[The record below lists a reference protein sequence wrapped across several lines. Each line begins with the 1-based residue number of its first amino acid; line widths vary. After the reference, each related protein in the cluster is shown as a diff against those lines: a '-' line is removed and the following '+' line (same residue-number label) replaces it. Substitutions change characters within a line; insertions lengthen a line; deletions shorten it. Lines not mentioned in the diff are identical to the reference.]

1 MKLDIQN
8 IESLFINFY
17 KAINTVLNRH
27 SIHQKIKKF
36 TLKMKTKVWIIA
48 GIQNYIK
55 IKNKV
60 FKYFISK
67 NDITLKNEYKK
78 YRICSPHL
86 LKNYYNK
93 FFKNKLNDLENI
105 SKGIRNSISMN
116 KSALFLPTLLS

>member
-1 MKLDIQN
+1 
-8 IESLFINFY
+8 
-17 KAINTVLNRH
+17 
-27 SIHQKIKKF
+27 
-36 TLKMKTKVWIIA
+36 MKTKVWIIA